1 MLDTDTLPL
10 NLPSLPRGWGF
21 QVSDSLPAKPLLRS
35 YSYYLPHGDLIRP
48 DAPDLGRVEIRDLSP
63 DVARRNRV
71 GPGEA
76 HPLYAETPTH
86 VDDRRLG
93 SVVGRLQLWDI
104 DDMPAHARRGDEA
117 AVRVTLEVASV
128 GRGPLGLL
136 APDEPPGR
144 PRAVCCAVQIVRHN
158 LFVVVQAAVEE
169 GTLLPRQPGFGYE
182 HVQPTVKLTDD
193 AVDGGLDG
201 VVRRNVHLICLA

>member
-1 MLDTDTLPL
+1 
-10 NLPSLPRGWGF
+10 
-21 QVSDSLPAKPLLRS
+21 
-35 YSYYLPHGDLIRP
+35 
-48 DAPDLGRVEIRDLSP
+48 
-63 DVARRNRV
+63 
-71 GPGEA
+71 
-76 HPLYAETPTH
+76 

-136 APDEPPGR
+136 APEVPPGR
-144 PRAVCCAVQIVRHN
+144 PRAVCCAVQIDRHN

-169 GTLLPRQPGFGYE
+169 GTLLPRQPGIGYE